1 MIDAEVVAAFNAR
14 QTVDLNNFK
23 KFTPSQRDLAK
34 KYGSDAE
41 ALLKNRELALFVH
54 HFKFDLAD
62 SLITIAGHA
71 PDDNSRRVAV
81 ANQLTGMDAFIA
93 SLKQA
98 VLMKNRILEWESRPD
113 SQNRI
118 D

>member
-1 MIDAEVVAAFNAR
+1 MIQDTTIEAFNTR
-14 QTVDLNNFK
+14 FTVDLNNYK
-23 KFTPSQRDLAK
+23 KFTPAQRDQAK

-62 SLITIAGHA
+62 GLILIQGHS

-81 ANQLTGMDAFIA
+81 ANQLTAMDAFIA
-93 SLKQA
+93 TLKRA
-98 VLMKNRILEWESRPD
+98 VMMRNRIIEWESDPKRD
-113 SQNRI
+113 Q
-118 D
+118 

>member
-1 MIDAEVVAAFNAR
+1 MIEDTTIEAFNTR
-14 QTVDLNNFK
+14 MTVDLNNYK
-23 KFTPSQRDLAK
+23 KFSPAQRDQAK

-62 SLITIAGHA
+62 GLIMIQGHS

-81 ANQLTGMDAFIA
+81 ANQLTAMDAFIA
-93 SLKQA
+93 TLKRA
-98 VLMKNRILEWESRPD
+98 VMMRNRIIEWESDPKRD
-113 SQNRI
+113 Q
-118 D
+118 

>member
-1 MIDAEVVAAFNAR
+1 MIQDDVVEAFNTR
-14 QTVDLNNFK
+14 MTVDLNNYK
-23 KFTPSQRDLAK
+23 KFTPAQRDQAK

-62 SLITIAGHA
+62 GLITILGHST
-71 PDDNSRRVAV
+71 DDNARRVAV

-93 SLKQA
+93 SLKRA
-98 VLMKNRILEWESRPD
+98 VIMRNRIVEWD
-113 SQNRI
+113 NTQNQ
-118 D
+118 

>member
-1 MIDAEVVAAFNAR
+1 MIDDATVEAFNTR
-14 QTVDLNNFK
+14 FTVDLNNYK
-23 KFTPSQRDLAK
+23 KFSAAQRDQVK

-62 SLITIAGHA
+62 SLISITGHT
-71 PDDNSRRVAV
+71 PDDNARRVAV

-93 SLKQA
+93 NLKRA
-98 VLMKNRILEWESRPD
+98 VLIRNRVIEWEARPQD
-113 SQNRI
+113 SI
-118 D
+118 

>member
-1 MIDAEVVAAFNAR
+1 MIDDSTIEAFNTR
-14 QTVDLNNFK
+14 FTVDLNNYK
-23 KFTPSQRDLAK
+23 KFTPAQRDQAK

-62 SLITIAGHA
+62 GLITILTHS

-81 ANQLTGMDAFIA
+81 ANQLTAMDAFIA
-93 SLKQA
+93 TLKRA
-98 VLMKNRILEWESRPD
+98 VMIRNRITEWESDPKRD
-113 SQNRI
+113 Q
-118 D
+118 

>member
-1 MIDAEVVAAFNAR
+1 MIQDDVVEAFNTR
-14 QTVDLNNFK
+14 MTVDLNNYK
-23 KFTPSQRDLAK
+23 KFSPAQRDQAK

-62 SLITIAGHA
+62 GLITILGHSA
-71 PDDNSRRVAV
+71 DDNARRVAV

-93 SLKQA
+93 TLKRA
-98 VLMKNRILEWESRPD
+98 VMIKNRILEWETT
-113 SQNRI
+113 QNQ
-118 D
+118 

>member
-1 MIDAEVVAAFNAR
+1 MIEDSTIEAFNTR
-14 QTVDLNNFK
+14 FTVDLNNYK
-23 KFTPSQRDLAK
+23 KFTAAQRDQVK

-62 SLITIAGHA
+62 SLITIAGHT

-81 ANQLTGMDAFIA
+81 ANQLAGIDAFVA
-93 SLKQA
+93 SLKRA
-98 VLMKNRILEWESRPD
+98 IMIKNRVLEWERNQQNE
-113 SQNRI
+113 SQ
-118 D
+118 

>member
-1 MIDAEVVAAFNAR
+1 MIQDDVVEAFNTR
-14 QTVDLNNFK
+14 MTVDLNNYK
-23 KFTPSQRDLAK
+23 KFTPAQRDQAK

-62 SLITIAGHA
+62 GLIMIQGHS

-81 ANQLTGMDAFIA
+81 ANQLTAMDAFIA
-93 SLKQA
+93 TLKRA
-98 VLMKNRILEWESRPD
+98 VMMRNRIIEWESDPKRD
-113 SQNRI
+113 Q
-118 D
+118 

>member
-1 MIDAEVVAAFNAR
+1 MIDDNTIEAFNTR
-14 QTVDLNNFK
+14 FTVDLNNYK
-23 KFTPSQRDLAK
+23 KFSPAQRDQAK

-62 SLITIAGHA
+62 SLITITNHT

-81 ANQLTGMDAFIA
+81 ANQLAGMDAFIA
-93 SLKQA
+93 SLKRA
-98 VLMKNRILEWESRPD
+98 VMMRNRIIEWETTQRET
-113 SQNRI
+113 Q
-118 D
+118 

>member
-1 MIDAEVVAAFNAR
+1 MIQDDVVEAFNTR
-14 QTVDLNNFK
+14 MTVDLNNYK
-23 KFTPSQRDLAK
+23 KFTPAQRDQAK

-62 SLITIAGHA
+62 SLIMIPGHS

-93 SLKQA
+93 TLKRA
-98 VLMKNRILEWESRPD
+98 VMIKNRILEWESA
-113 SQNRI
+113 QTQ
-118 D
+118 

>member
-1 MIDAEVVAAFNAR
+1 MIDDATVAAFNSR
-14 QTVDLNNFK
+14 FTVDLNNYK
-23 KFTPSQRDLAK
+23 KFTPAQRDQAK

-62 SLITIAGHA
+62 GLITIQGHS

-81 ANQLTGMDAFIA
+81 ANQLAGMDAFIA
-93 SLKQA
+93 SLKRA
-98 VLMKNRILEWESRPD
+98 VLMRNRILEWEN
-113 SQNRI
+113 SQRENQ
-118 D
+118 

>member
-1 MIDAEVVAAFNAR
+1 MIQDDVVEAFNTR
-14 QTVDLNNFK
+14 MTVDLNNYK
-23 KFTPSQRDLAK
+23 KFTPAQRDQAK

-62 SLITIAGHA
+62 GLILIQGHS

-81 ANQLTGMDAFIA
+81 ANQLTAMDAFIA
-93 SLKQA
+93 TLKRA
-98 VLMKNRILEWESRPD
+98 VMIKNRILEWETT
-113 SQNRI
+113 QNQ
-118 D
+118 